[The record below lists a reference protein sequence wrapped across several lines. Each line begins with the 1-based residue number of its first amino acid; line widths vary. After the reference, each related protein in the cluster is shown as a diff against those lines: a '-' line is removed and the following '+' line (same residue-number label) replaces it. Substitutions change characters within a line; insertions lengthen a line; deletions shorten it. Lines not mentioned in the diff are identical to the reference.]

1 MTEPVIECVTFAL
14 ADGYSREDFLKASE
28 GISRFASAQPGFL
41 SRTLLE
47 AEDGS
52 FIDWVK
58 WETMEAAKAAAAAIG
73 SSQDCKAAMPMI
85 AGETVVMRHAVER
98 QSA

>member
-1 MTEPVIECVTFAL
+1 MTDTVTECVTFAL
-14 ADGYSREDFLKASE
+14 AEGYAREDFLKASE
-28 GISRFASAQPGFL
+28 GISRFAKAQPGFI

-47 AEDGS
+47 TEDGG

-58 WETMEAAKAAAAAIG
+58 WESMDAAKAAAAAI
-73 SSQDCKAAMPMI
+73 SSSKDCQAAMPMI
-85 AGETVVMRHAVER
+85 AEDSVVIRHAFER